1 MPELPE
7 VEVVRR
13 GLAPRTLGR
22 TITDVELLDARII
35 RRQAGGADRLR
46 AALEGSALTAV
57 ARRGKFLW
65 WRLADP
71 DGADTGEALMGH
83 LGMSGQLRFAT
94 PGAPAAAPSAASEGP
109 ASDPLRHRRLSLH
122 LDDGADTGEALMGHL
137 GMSGQLR
144 FATPGAPAAA
154 PSAASEGPASD
165 PLRHRRLSLHLDD
178 GARLDLVDQRLF
190 GGLWTSPLVEAAD
203 GSLAAVGSPDALLP
217 EGAAHIA
224 RDLLD
229 PAADLPAIARALRT
243 RRSAVKTLLLKQEIV
258 SGIGNIYADEA
269 LWAAR
274 TRYDTPGTALSQRRA
289 LGILRAARAVM
300 ERALEVGGTSFDALY
315 VNVDGRSGYFA
326 RSLAAY
332 GREGE
337 PCTRCGRLLRRVV
350 HQGRSSHYCPRCQ
363 RRTT

>member
-13 GLAPRTLGR
+13 GLEPRTVGR
-22 TITDVELLDARII
+22 TVTALEVLDARII
-35 RRQAGGADRLR
+35 RRQHGGADRLR
-46 AALEGSALTAV
+46 AALEDSRLTAV
-57 ARRGKFLW
+57 SRRGKFLW

-83 LGMSGQLRFAT
+83 LGMSGQLRIAT
-94 PGAPAAAPSAASEGP
+94 ADGVAEVPGAPSEGP

-122 LDDGADTGEALMGHL
+122 LDDGT
-137 GMSGQLR
+137 R
-144 FATPGAPAAA
+144 V
-154 PSAASEGPASD
+154 
-165 PLRHRRLSLHLDD
+165 
-178 GARLDLVDQRLF
+178 DLLDQRLF
-190 GGLWTSPLVEAAD
+190 GGLWTSPLVASAD
-203 GSLAAVGSPDALLP
+203 GALAGAGSPDALLP

-229 PAADLPAIARALRT
+229 PAADLPAVARARRA
-243 RRSAVKTLLLKQEIV
+243 RRSAIKSLLLHQEIV

-289 LGILRAARAVM
+289 LAILRAAREVM
-300 ERALEVGGTSFDALY
+300 ERALAVGGTSFDALY

-326 RSLAAY
+326 RSLNAY
-332 GREGE
+332 GKEGK
-337 PCTRCGRLLRRVV
+337 PCPRCGSTMRRVM
-350 HQGRSSHYCPRCQ
+350 HANRSSHFCPSCQ
-363 RRTT
+363 RRR

>member
-13 GLAPRTLGR
+13 GLEPRTVGR
-22 TITDVELLDARII
+22 TITALELLDPRII
-35 RRQAGGADRLR
+35 RRQHGGEDRLR
-46 AALEGSALTAV
+46 AALVGSRLTAV

-65 WRLADP
+65 WRLADA
-71 DGADTGEALMGH
+71 DGAETGEALMGH
-83 LGMSGQLRFAT
+83 LGMSGQLRMST
-94 PGAPAAAPSAASEGP
+94 PGALP
-109 ASDPLRHRRLSLH
+109 
-122 LDDGADTGEALMGHL
+122 
-137 GMSGQLR
+137 
-144 FATPGAPAAA
+144 APAVTG
-154 PSAASEGPASD
+154 SEGPASD

-178 GARLDLVDQRLF
+178 GARVDLVDQRLF
-190 GGLWTSPLVEAAD
+190 GGLWTSPLLEAAD
-203 GSLAAVGSPDALLP
+203 GALAGVGSPDALLP

-229 PAADLPAIARALRT
+229 PAADLPAIARALRG
-243 RRSAVKTLLLKQEIV
+243 RRSAVKTLLLNQEIV

-289 LGILRAARAVM
+289 LAILRAAREVM

-326 RSLAAY
+326 RSLNAY
-332 GREGE
+332 GKEGA
-337 PCTRCGRLLRRVV
+337 PCPRCGSTMRRVM
-350 HQGRSSHYCPRCQ
+350 HANRSSHYCPRCQ
-363 RRTT
+363 TPARRRPAVR

>member
-13 GLAPRTLGR
+13 GLEPRTVGR
-22 TITDVELLDARII
+22 TVTEVELLDARII
-35 RRQAGGADRLR
+35 RRQPGGVDRLR
-46 AALEGSALTAV
+46 AALLGTSLRAV
-57 ARRGKFLW
+57 VRRGKFLW

-83 LGMSGQLRFAT
+83 LGMSGQLRLTT
-94 PGAPAAAPSAASEGP
+94 PGTNPSTPAEPSAPSV
-109 ASDPLRHRRLSLH
+109 
-122 LDDGADTGEALMGHL
+122 
-137 GMSGQLR
+137 
-144 FATPGAPAAA
+144 
-154 PSAASEGPASD
+154 ASEGPASD

-178 GARLDLVDQRLF
+178 GARLDLIDQRLF

-203 GSLAAVGSPDALLP
+203 GALAGLGSPDTLLP

-229 PAADLPAIARALRT
+229 PAADLSVIARTLRS
-243 RRSAVKTLLLKQEIV
+243 RRAGVKSLLLAQDLV

-274 TRYDTPGTALSQRRA
+274 TRFDTPGTALSQRRA
-289 LGILRAARAVM
+289 LSILRAAREVM
-300 ERALEVGGTSFDALY
+300 ERALAVGGTSFDALY

-326 RSLAAY
+326 RSLNVY
-332 GREGE
+332 GRTGH
-337 PCTRCGRLLRRVV
+337 PCTRCGTDIVR
-350 HQGRSSHYCPRCQ
+350 QMFMNRSSHYCPRCQ
-363 RRTT
+363 RKR

>member
-13 GLAPRTLGR
+13 GLAPRTVGR
-22 TITDVELLDARII
+22 TVAEVELLDARII

-46 AALEGSALTAV
+46 AALAGTTLTALV
-57 ARRGKFLW
+57 RRGKFLW

-83 LGMSGQLRFAT
+83 LGMSGQLRVRAS
-94 PGAPAAAPSAASEGP
+94 GEAPALAPAPASAGP

-122 LDDGADTGEALMGHL
+122 LDDGT
-137 GMSGQLR
+137 R
-144 FATPGAPAAA
+144 I
-154 PSAASEGPASD
+154 
-165 PLRHRRLSLHLDD
+165 
-178 GARLDLVDQRLF
+178 DLIDQRLF
-190 GGLWTSPLVEAAD
+190 GGLWTSELVDAAD
-203 GSLAAVGSPDALLP
+203 GRTAALGSPDALLP
-217 EGAAHIA
+217 AEAAHIG

-229 PAADLPAIARALRT
+229 PALDLPAAARALRA
-243 RRSAVKTLLLKQEIV
+243 RRAGIKSLLLNQQLV

-274 TRYDTPGTALSQRRA
+274 VRYDTPGEVLSQRKA
-289 LGILRAARAVM
+289 LQLLREARTVM

-326 RSLAAY
+326 RSLSAY

-337 PCTRCGRLLRRVV
+337 PCPRCGTPLRRVV
-350 HQGRSSHYCPRCQ
+350 SMNRSSHFCPRCQ
-363 RRTT
+363 RRRTPAVAPSPVR